1 MNTAKRAHVADLRS
15 VCPNKR
21 FNFIKNE
28 DIVQLSTQK
37 PPTTTKYSTNWGVRN
52 FNTWRKSRNESVTT
66 CSVPLDLLEN
76 SNIHDLN
83 HWLSFY
89 VVETRNCRGEKYPP
103 KTLYQ
108 LLSGLLRYARE
119 KNFSCPNFLDTKD
132 PNFKQLHNTIDN
144 IFKELRRQGIG
155 SEEGITKED
164 EDRLWTSN
172 VIDPISLL

>member
-1 MNTAKRAHVADLRS
+1 MAKRAHVADQEC

-37 PPTTTKYSTNWGVRN
+37 PTTTTKYATDWAVRN
-52 FNTWRKSRNESVTT
+52 FNTWRKSRNESITT

-89 VVETRNCRGEKYPP
+89 IVETRNCRGEKYPP

-108 LLSGLLRYARE
+108 LLSGLLRYARVN
-119 KNFSCPNFLDTKD
+119 NFSCPNFLDTKD
-132 PNFKQLHNTIDN
+132 SNFKPLHNT
-144 IFKELRRQGIG
+144 Q
-155 SEEGITKED
+155 
-164 EDRLWTSN
+164 
-172 VIDPISLL
+172 